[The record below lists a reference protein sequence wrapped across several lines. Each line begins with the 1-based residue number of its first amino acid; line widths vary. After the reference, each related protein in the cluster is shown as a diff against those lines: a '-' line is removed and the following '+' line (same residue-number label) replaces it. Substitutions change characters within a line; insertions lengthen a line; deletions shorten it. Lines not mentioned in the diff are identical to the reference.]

1 VAQGVERLVK
11 WAGGQKVVWNCVEC
25 TRIQSQHKATP
36 SQVRSEVWMSLIH
49 GSLGL
54 IYFVHEW
61 QPKFDEAALL
71 HDPEMLRAVTAI
83 NRQITE
89 LAPVLNSP
97 TATDAVKVSSSDP
110 QVPVAA
116 MLKPHEGASY
126 LFAVAMRSGDT
137 TATFTLK
144 CLAGERKV
152 EVLGEDRSLTS
163 RGGTF
168 SDAFQ
173 AWAVHCYRIR

>member
-1 VAQGVERLVK
+1 
-11 WAGGQKVVWNCVEC
+11 
-25 TRIQSQHKATP
+25 
-36 SQVRSEVWMSLIH
+36 MSLIH
-49 GSLGL
+49 GSRGL

-61 QPKFDEAALL
+61 EPRFDEAALL

-89 LAPVLNSP
+89 LAPVLNRP
-97 TATDAVKVSSSDP
+97 TVSEAVQVSSSDP

-116 MLKPHEGASY
+116 MLKQHEGATY

-144 CLAGERKV
+144 GLAGQPTV
-152 EVLGEDRSLTS
+152 EVLGEARSLS
-163 RGGTF
+163 ARAGAF
-168 SDAFQ
+168 SDAFRP
-173 AWAVHCYRIR
+173 WAVHCYRVKTRL

>member
-1 VAQGVERLVK
+1 
-11 WAGGQKVVWNCVEC
+11 
-25 TRIQSQHKATP
+25 
-36 SQVRSEVWMSLIH
+36 MSLIH
-49 GSLGL
+49 GSMGL

-97 TATDAVKVSSSDP
+97 TVSEAVQVSSVEP
-110 QVPVAA
+110 QVPVAT
-116 MLKPHEGASY
+116 MLKQHEGATY

-144 CLAGERKV
+144 GLAGDKAV
-152 EVLGEDRSLTS
+152 EVLGEDRSLTA
-163 RGGTF
+163 RGGVF
-168 SDAFQ
+168 SDAFKS
-173 AWAVHCYRIR
+173 WAVHCYRIK